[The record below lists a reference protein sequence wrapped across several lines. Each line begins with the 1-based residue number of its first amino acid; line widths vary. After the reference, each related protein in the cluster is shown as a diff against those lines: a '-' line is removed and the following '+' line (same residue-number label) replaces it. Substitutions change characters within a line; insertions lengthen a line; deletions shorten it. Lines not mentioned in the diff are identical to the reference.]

1 MMQNRQKIRGS
12 QAYLIPDTCMCPCT
26 PQISSTSQT
35 STVLQASTLLAGAS
49 SPAQPSAAKAELD
62 EQTKKYAEVVR
73 SVNRALVGGSS
84 QQLDVTQS
92 FLAACPEDANGRLP
106 NKIPS
111 SSISPLD
118 SSKCSRLLDGPVP
131 TQLTVIMLKRS
142 LTCLHSATQSVA
154 AHS

>member
-1 MMQNRQKIRGS
+1 M
-12 QAYLIPDTCMCPCT
+12 
-26 PQISSTSQT
+26 
-35 STVLQASTLLAGAS
+35 LQASTLLAGAS
-49 SPAQPSAAKAELD
+49 SPAQPSAAKTELD

-84 QQLDVTQS
+84 QQLDVTQA

-106 NKIPS
+106 NQVPS
-111 SSISPLD
+111 GSISPLD
-118 SSKCSRLLDGPVP
+118 SSKCRLLDGPVP
-131 TQLTVIMLKRS
+131 TQLTVIMLKCS